1 MFGIVQMGIGV
12 VERAA
17 VVGAENEKAHH
28 FGIVFFQHVADGEKI
43 AQRFGHFFVV
53 HADKAVVQP
62 VFHMAINHFVRG
74 VGRVFAADAVVCAA
88 ALGDFVFVVGKLQ
101 ICATAVD
108 VKCVA
113 KQFAAHGGAF
123 NVPAWSSVAP
133 RALPMRLFGFGGFPQ
148 HKIQRVA
155 LKAVHFHALAGAQVV
170 QRFAR

>member
-1 MFGIVQMGIGV
+1 MRVGII
-12 VERAA
+12 ERAA
-17 VVGAENEKAHH
+17 VVCAQNKKAHH

-101 ICATAVD
+101 ICAAAVD
-108 VKCVA
+108 VKRVA

-123 NVPAWSSVAP
+123 DVPARPPVAP
-133 RALPMRLFGFGGFPQ
+133 RALPMRLFGLGGFP
-148 HKIQRVA
+148 
-155 LKAVHFHALAGAQVV
+155 
-170 QRFAR
+170 